1 MVNPQKNRSFLS
13 RQGNSVAFRQS
24 RGRPS
29 ARARLTAPL
38 GQCFFALE
46 ARLTYPKRCCS
57 ARPLPADAPLLHFP
71 LWSRGWR
78 FVPSIRPNGDP
89 QLTCSRAAFI
99 FLDKLPRWRQHF
111 AALVYE
117 FRFKGAFAQDFT
129 GFRRNAGNQFAG
141 TPKKY
146 LLCQTFLL
154 SCIRL
159 HPKGCERNKR
169 DAYAEAVQRGK
180 PTCYG
185 HADKISPYVYS
196 TRRKNVRYHQN
207 RRQAIQ
213 GCRR

>member
-99 FLDKLPRWRQHF
+99 FLDELPRRRQHF
-111 AALVYE
+111 AALVYG
-117 FRFKGAFAQDFT
+117 FRFEGASAQDFAGMRAINLREHQKST
-129 GFRRNAGNQFAG
+129 CYVKPFCYHVSGCTQKGVKGISAMHTRRRCR
-141 TPKKY
+141 P
-146 LLCQTFLL
+146 
-154 SCIRL
+154 
-159 HPKGCERNKR
+159 
-169 DAYAEAVQRGK
+169 GK
-180 PTCYG
+180 P
-185 HADKISPYVYS
+185 
-196 TRRKNVRYHQN
+196 NVLRSRLQVIAL
-207 RRQAIQ
+207 RLFKEKECTLSSKLAASSIALPQVTS
-213 GCRR
+213 

>member
-99 FLDKLPRWRQHF
+99 FLDELPRRRQHF

-117 FRFKGAFAQDFT
+117 FRFEGPLHRISQKCGQSIC
-129 GFRRNAGNQFAG
+129 GNAKKVLAMSNLSAIIYQVA
-141 TPKKY
+141 PK
-146 LLCQTFLL
+146 
-154 SCIRL
+154 R
-159 HPKGCERNKR
+159 
-169 DAYAEAVQRGK
+169 V
-180 PTCYG
+180 
-185 HADKISPYVYS
+185 
-196 TRRKNVRYHQN
+196 
-207 RRQAIQ
+207 
-213 GCRR
+213 